1 MLRQLC
7 LYILQFFYNRQSK
20 QDVEIITI
28 FHTHDTI
35 HIEKPAIQ
43 FQIETAICE
52 LCNEK
57 DKLIE
62 LQCKHKICEGCLETQ
77 KLYTINS
84 CFICENKNWSELPS
98 TFF

>member
-7 LYILQFFYNRQSK
+7 LYILQFFYNENSNPDIK
-20 QDVEIITI
+20 SIIQ
-28 FHTHDTI
+28 
-35 HIEKPAIQ
+35 IQ
-43 FQIETAICE
+43 MENTLCE
-52 LCNEK
+52 LCNEREQ
-57 DKLIE
+57 LSE
-62 LQCKHKICEGCLETQ
+62 LPCKHKICKGCLETQ

>member
-7 LYILQFFYNRQSK
+7 LYILQFFYNENSN
-20 QDVEIITI
+20 QDIKPIIQI
-28 FHTHDTI
+28 
-35 HIEKPAIQ
+35 
-43 FQIETAICE
+43 QIESTLCE
-52 LCNEK
+52 LCNEREQ
-57 DKLIE
+57 LSE
-62 LQCKHKICEGCLETQ
+62 LPCKHKICKGCLETQ